1 MKQPIRL
8 DDRAASLLSSA
19 SPWTKTSCLAALA
32 LFLPRQASSIFV
44 LQSLAA
50 HAGSFPLS
58 SIVNRASENMPPS
71 LRLISFIVFI
81 VSATAAAI
89 GLAYFAQDAL
99 ELSRYAVRTD
109 ALITAA
115 GIGGV
120 MVLLS
125 YSDRFG
131 KK

>member
-1 MKQPIRL
+1 M
-8 DDRAASLLSSA
+8 RAA
-19 SPWTKTSCLAALA
+19 
-32 LFLPRQASSIFV
+32 
-44 LQSLAA
+44 
-50 HAGSFPLS
+50 PLS

-71 LRLISFIVFI
+71 LRLISFIAFI

-89 GLAYFAQDAL
+89 GLAYFARDAL